1 MIYLDN
7 AATSFHRP
15 PEVGEAVL
23 WAMGHLG
30 NDSRG
35 THGAALESGRVIYET
50 RELLAELF
58 GAAGPEQV
66 AFTSNATE
74 ALNTAIKG
82 ILKPGD
88 RAVTTVLEHNSVLRP
103 LYEME
108 KMGVELAV
116 VGTEEDSDAGIE
128 AAPAETET
136 KIGGRQTADGSVSG
150 RNIRG
155 RLDYAALE
163 REITPGTRAVIV
175 THASNLTGNLT
186 DIRRIGGMCRRAGAL
201 FIVDASQ
208 TAGIF
213 PIDMERDCID
223 VLCFTGHKSLMGP
236 QGTGG
241 ICVRKGL
248 EIRPLKSG
256 GSGILTFSKTHPSV
270 MPAALEAGTLNG
282 HGIAGL
288 GAAVRWLKEQGAD
301 RLRAREQELAGRFYG
316 LVREIPDV
324 WIYGDFSAPERASIV
339 SLNLGGED
347 SARVSDWLAWE
358 HGIYTRAG
366 GHCAPLMHEAL
377 GTKEQ
382 GAVRFSFSHFNTD
395 EEVETAAAALRSY
408 IE

>member
-82 ILKPGD
+82 ILRPGD

-116 VGTEEDSDAGIE
+116 VGTE
-128 AAPAETET
+128 AET
-136 KIGGRQTADGSVSG
+136 GQ
-150 RNIRG
+150 NIRG

-186 DIRRIGGMCRRAGAL
+186 DIRRIGGMCRQAGAL

-213 PIDMERDCID
+213 PMDMERDCID

-248 EIRPLKSG
+248 EIRPIKSG

-270 MPAALEAGTLNG
+270 MLAQGAGSGPAAGQGAGAGGQILRAGAGDPGCTDIRGFLCSGAGG
-282 HGIAGL
+282 HRVAQSGRRGFRPCQRLAGL
-288 GAAVRWLKEQGAD
+288 GARHLHTGGRTLRASDARGPGDQGA
-301 RLRAREQELAGRFYG
+301 
-316 LVREIPDV
+316 
-324 WIYGDFSAPERASIV
+324 
-339 SLNLGGED
+339 GG
-347 SARVSDWLAWE
+347 
-358 HGIYTRAG
+358 
-366 GHCAPLMHEAL
+366 
-377 GTKEQ
+377 
-382 GAVRFSFSHFNTD
+382 GAFQLLPF
-395 EEVETAAAALRSY
+395 
-408 IE
+408 